1 VVEVQNLALAG
12 LRGTGVC
19 FVRSSA
25 AKLWQDLDCWL
36 GSTSRVCYISGP
48 PGMGKSTELLAFVM
62 FAVPGDFIWI
72 HERYPHN
79 HRLFHRENGVTAIA
93 DYVSS
98 DLVLFSYIAAHYP
111 IIILDGITADNV
123 AVELLWRTQEFERK
137 FIMCS
142 SNTLERFTW
151 DLITKNGE
159 PRRYNLL
166 PWSFEELEDAR
177 AAGCFGDM
185 TEETLSERYFYS
197 GGCIRNVTTDVVS
210 IRSALDY
217 SLSCVSDPAVLFR
230 GMTGSQSGGAVG
242 AVIGATDNY
251 LSGPISQYVARRLS
265 ERCIQESCIRQ
276 AFRAVRSNTKM
287 LGWVFEM
294 EFLSRVQR
302 ALIAETAFQLVG
314 YGSIRPGLCIP
325 YDPEIRTDFG
335 ALMRVHRVIGVF
347 PRTYNQGSFSF
358 ALITAGCRGRCPN
371 VELFETTIGTKHE
384 YDYQPVADL
393 LQMIFPEAAGPLQTS
408 DPATR
413 GKMANVSMKVVL
425 PSSRFAK
432 FNFSGS
438 VAENEVSVQA
448 FDKDFV
454 HQRQRASFLQVGK
467 AEKVHFKSCHYF

>member
-151 DLITKNGE
+151 DLITKIGDA
-159 PRRYNLL
+159 RRYNLL
-166 PWSFEELEDAR
+166 PWSFEELEDVR

-265 ERCIQESCIRQ
+265 ERWIQESCIRQ
-276 AFRAVRSNTKM
+276 VFRAVRSNTEM

-335 ALMRVHRVIGVF
+335 ALMRIHRVFGVF
-347 PRTYNQGSFSF
+347 PKAYNQGGFSF
-358 ALITAGCRGRCPN
+358 ALITAGCCGRCPS
-371 VELFETTIGTKHE
+371 VELFLTTIGNK
-384 YDYQPVADL
+384 YDYNYQPVADL
-393 LQMIFPEAAGPLQTS
+393 LHVIFPEAAGPLQTS
-408 DPATR
+408 GTATR
-413 GKMANVSMKVVL
+413 GKVANVSMKVVL
-425 PSSRFAK
+425 PSSRFTK
-432 FNFSGS
+432 FSFIGS

-454 HQRQRASFLQVGK
+454 HQRQGASFLQVGR
-467 AEKVHFKSCHYF
+467 AEKVHFKSCHYI